1 MLPATVSFGRER
13 EITHEIG
20 KGLEDSFK
28 EAREIDYQ
36 IARSLNNGMGV
47 MGYIGRLPVVGRV
60 VTRIRA
66 IKPLGSL
73 ESELRT
79 ALNNSLVSLVKVGR
93 KAQEEKGRIAQ
104 LSEVYDS
111 AVQDGWGSQEF
122 LRFIEA
128 NTDIDYVVNL
138 DGSQIDMKDL
148 FAEVDL
154 RLSPERKKEKQ
165 QEYLDW
171 FKQHLNL
178 SEQYL
183 ESMHALCF
191 VGCEWV
197 GGMTRSYFDLTQL
210 RGGIE
215 EIQRTLQNLGRGGTA
230 SITSQQ
236 ALRQYGTA
244 YINGMRSLV
253 QGYKKMCALKD
264 SGSDGFRTSL
274 RQLETDLNS
283 TNSPRLES
291 QPYRAQGRLLMNPNK
306 KGE

>member
-104 LSEVYDS
+104 LSEVYDYD
-111 AVQDGWGSQEF
+111 VKDGWG
-122 LRFIEA
+122 
-128 NTDIDYVVNL
+128 
-138 DGSQIDMKDL
+138 
-148 FAEVDL
+148 
-154 RLSPERKKEKQ
+154 
-165 QEYLDW
+165 
-171 FKQHLNL
+171 
-178 SEQYL
+178 
-183 ESMHALCF
+183 
-191 VGCEWV
+191 
-197 GGMTRSYFDLTQL
+197 
-210 RGGIE
+210 
-215 EIQRTLQNLGRGGTA
+215 
-230 SITSQQ
+230 
-236 ALRQYGTA
+236 
-244 YINGMRSLV
+244 
-253 QGYKKMCALKD
+253 
-264 SGSDGFRTSL
+264 
-274 RQLETDLNS
+274 
-283 TNSPRLES
+283 
-291 QPYRAQGRLLMNPNK
+291 
-306 KGE
+306 